1 MVGGEQQ
8 RIRPATERMYSD
20 VAPELLQSSVMK
32 SASSMNPTC
41 ELRHR
46 WSWTS
51 AMVETRRL
59 ASSSALLTSWDW
71 ALRAWTRS
79 KPTTDVRLFLT
90 RWLISRVSSPWYLSA
105 S

>member
-1 MVGGEQQ
+1 
-8 RIRPATERMYSD
+8 
-20 VAPELLQSSVMK
+20 
-32 SASSMNPTC
+32 
-41 ELRHR
+41 
-46 WSWTS
+46 
-51 AMVETRRL
+51 
-59 ASSSALLTSWDW
+59 LTSWDW